1 MNADKTYFREK
12 LSSGQNWALTFDDVI
27 CEPGYTNF
35 DPQDVDIS
43 TNLGPHKLKMPI
55 MSASMD
61 TVTESQMAIEMALLG
76 GLGVIH
82 RNCTYQKQLEMVKKV
97 KRARSFVVEDVA
109 TVSPDDTIA
118 TVREKK
124 ARLGVSGFVVTDA
137 NNKVVGICTARD
149 LPYDNNKKYR
159 VADIMT
165 RDPICAEEGISQQE
179 ALETLYRIRKEKL
192 PLVNKNKELVGLITV
207 KDLKP
212 EFPDASKDEKG
223 RLLCALGIS
232 PFLPSKTDDLEIFK
246 KIDKL
251 CDIFMTD
258 VADVFKSADLR
269 GIKQIIENT
278 TTPIVIGNIGTY
290 EAAEHILTK
299 LDCDYD
305 RVIGLKVGMGS
316 GSICITTIQTG
327 VGAPTMFATAE
338 AADAIAEYNP
348 KISLIAD
355 GGFKNPGDLTKAF
368 AAGADSVMSGHLFA
382 GSTESPGFVDTI
394 GGRKV
399 KVYRG
404 MGSKEARSKGTFS
417 LDRYIAEN
425 KKLAE
430 GVSDY
435 VPFVGPVRGVL
446 DQLCDGLKN
455 GLIYSG
461 AKTISDAKKIKLRQV
476 SYAGKV
482 ESAAH
487 SLLGRK

>member
-1 MNADKTYFREK
+1 MTSDKTYYRDK
-12 LSSGQNWALTFDDVI
+12 LRSEQNWALTFDDVI
-27 CEPGYTNF
+27 CEPGFTNF
-35 DPQDVDIS
+35 NPEDVDIS
-43 TNLGPHKLKMPI
+43 TQLGPYQLKMPI

-61 TVTESQMAIEMALLG
+61 TVTEAQMAIEMALLG
-76 GLGVIH
+76 GLGVLH
-82 RNCTYQKQLEMVKKV
+82 RNCSYEKQLKMVKKV

-109 TVSPDDTIA
+109 TVGPQDTTTI
-118 TVREKK
+118 VRQKK
-124 ARLGVSGFVVTDA
+124 ARLGVSGFVVTDE

-149 LPYDNNKKYR
+149 LPYDNSKEYLVR
-159 VADIMT
+159 DIMT
-165 RDPICAEEGISQQE
+165 RDPICAEEGISQRE
-179 ALETLYRIRKEKL
+179 ALEKLYDIRKEKL
-192 PLVNKNKELVGLITV
+192 PLVNKNRELVGLITV

-212 EFPDASKDEKG
+212 EFPNASKDEKG
-223 RLLCALGIS
+223 RLLCALGIG
-232 PFLPSKTDDLEIFK
+232 PFLPSKTSDLENFK
-246 KIDKL
+246 KIDSL
-251 CDIFMTD
+251 CDVFMTD
-258 VADVFKSADLR
+258 VADVFKAADLT
-269 GIKQIIENT
+269 GIKNILDNT

-299 LDCDYD
+299 MEYD
-305 RVIGLKVGMGS
+305 DDRLIGIKVGMGS

-327 VGAPTMFATAE
+327 VGAPTLFATAE
-338 AADAIAEYNP
+338 VADAIKEYNP
-348 KISLIAD
+348 KITLIAD

-368 AAGADSVMSGHLFA
+368 AAGADSIMSGHLFA

-404 MGSKEARSKGTFS
+404 MGSKEARSKGSFS

-461 AKTISDAKKIKLRQV
+461 AKTVSEAKKIKLRQV

-487 SLLGRK
+487 SLLGRN